1 MPVTDLN
8 FLREDLR
15 RQRQIAEQ
23 ALEEAKRINSA
34 LEATSDRAAREG
46 LEKAKAALIDIAR
59 GLAANAT
66 STSTAATVTV
76 LGVGGIRK

>member
-23 ALEEAKRINSA
+23 ALEEAKRIDLA